1 MHKNFFT
8 LCCFLSL
15 LDSWQ
20 VGIINLYNFVM
31 EVMHMES
38 DVKISVAH
46 NEIEFAEIAALADE
60 IWHEHYKGLL
70 SDEQI
75 DYMVEKFQSQ
85 KAITKSVLENNYTYY
100 IMRDAGQIIGYCGVQ
115 PQPEDNSLFLS
126 KLYLHKDYRG
136 KHLSRMVMAMLCERC
151 VTEDLDSIW
160 LTVNRGNTDSIQVYR
175 RLGFSVEREQKENIG
190 NGYFMDDYVMRY
202 LLPSPTI
209 Q

>member
-1 MHKNFFT
+1 
-8 LCCFLSL
+8 
-15 LDSWQ
+15 
-20 VGIINLYNFVM
+20 
-31 EVMHMES
+31 
-38 DVKISVAH
+38 
-46 NEIEFAEIAALADE
+46 
-60 IWHEHYKGLL
+60 
-70 SDEQI
+70 
-75 DYMVEKFQSQ
+75 MVEKFQSQ

-151 VTEDLDSIW
+151 VT
-160 LTVNRGNTDSIQVYR
+160 VNRGNTDSIQVYR